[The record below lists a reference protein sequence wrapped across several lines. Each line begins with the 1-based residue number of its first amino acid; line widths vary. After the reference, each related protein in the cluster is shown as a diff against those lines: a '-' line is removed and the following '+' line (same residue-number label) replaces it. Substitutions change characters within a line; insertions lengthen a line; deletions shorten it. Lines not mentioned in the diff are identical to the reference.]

1 MSCGVF
7 CPATPPLS
15 FTAGPAGRIA
25 AGICP
30 GSPALL
36 YRKRR
41 CDWKTGWDV
50 TRSRIFSSGPSR
62 CETSYA
68 LSPAYR
74 GAGLMPEALGAV
86 LRFGFAQAG
95 FNRICAEVLAGNAA
109 SVRVLEK
116 CGFRREGILRRR
128 YRKDGCFV
136 DAWLY
141 AVLSSEFSD
150 QSK

>member
-1 MSCGVF
+1 M
-7 CPATPPLS
+7 
-15 FTAGPAGRIA
+15 
-25 AGICP
+25 
-30 GSPALL
+30 
-36 YRKRR
+36 
-41 CDWKTGWDV
+41 
-50 TRSRIFSSGPSR
+50 
-62 CETSYA
+62 
-68 LSPAYR
+68 
-74 GAGLMPEALGAV
+74 
-86 LRFGFAQAG
+86 
-95 FNRICAEVLAGNAA
+95 CAEVLAGNAA